1 MTEGVD
7 EGTTL
12 ENGRPL
18 GAHQESTQR
27 ILILD
32 DDQYFRAL
40 VKQILEGHGYKV
52 SEARGARE
60 ASELVERQEPHL
72 ALVDFRLFG
81 MDGMTWI
88 QQIREQG
95 HDFPIIFVSGT
106 WCDAKMFSR
115 LRNLLKVSLI
125 MQKPITQEVLLH
137 SIEMLLPERSQTAF
151 FEKDGQPDEGLMEGS
166 SVELEKQRKKEK
178 TQKLVEAAK
187 VAYVEKI
194 PAIWDELAAAAQAAR
209 ATPSANLIIQAAH
222 LAHKVKGSTGSYGFM
237 DLSIC
242 AKRIEHFLKALDVE
256 ARETEQE
263 VVWSEIIRCVAEGTQ
278 IVRQLVQFHAP
289 TPILSTGAQKTLLA
303 CAPTLERASLEKAC
317 SETGF
322 ALECTP
328 ELHELV
334 SMQRRKKY
342 DAVLIDLNI
351 GTAKVIYQIIGSLR
365 SSSASLAQLP
375 FCLVASKTES
385 TTLADLIY
393 TGCSAYIEQPDEEQC
408 IRDALDYL
416 KQDCSYDKPRILC
429 VDDDPMLTK
438 FAEAILTDAGYTV
451 KSINEPITILDALDE
466 FPPDLLLLDVIMPGL
481 TGYEVCRM
489 LRTHEQW
496 TNLPIIFV
504 TAKSNAAGRA
514 AAYEAG
520 GNDFL
525 AKPVL
530 AEELLARVK
539 TQLAISASEKTSG
552 LMHRDQFEKQFKVV
566 APHSQTAGL
575 PSSLA
580 VVALDHYGEEQEHGA
595 FTTDYLISNLAQL
608 LTVRFR
614 RSDLRCLWQ
623 DNLFVVFLPGV
634 DASATEAILKCL
646 STDWDLIWTVSTM
659 KIKPGQLSVAAVQ
672 LGQTVGALQ
681 ELIQEA
687 VSHLHNENNQPL
699 LTDSLSE
706 IQTAAKSGLGQS
718 PNLAALVQATKSG
731 AEDQS
736 TL

>member
-1 MTEGVD
+1 MSDGLHE
-7 EGTTL
+7 ETL
-12 ENGRPL
+12 EEWRTD
-18 GAHQESTQR
+18 AHQDSRQR
-27 ILILD
+27 ILVLD

-40 VKQILEGHGYKV
+40 ITQILEGHGYKV
-52 SEARGARE
+52 IEARGAHE
-60 ASELVERQEPHL
+60 ATDVVETQKPHL
-72 ALVDFRLFG
+72 GLVDFRLPG
-81 MDGMTWI
+81 IDGMTWI

-95 HDFPIIFVSGT
+95 YDFPIIFVSGT

-137 SIEMLLPERSQTAF
+137 SIEMLLPERSQAEF
-151 FEKDGQPDEGLMEGS
+151 FEEDGQHSEGLMEGS
-166 SVELEKQRKKEK
+166 SAELEKLRKKEK
-178 TQKLVEAAK
+178 TRKLVEAAK

-194 PAIWDELAAAAQAAR
+194 PAIWDELAVAAQAAR
-209 ATPSANLIIQAAH
+209 ATPIANLIVQVAH
-222 LAHKVKGSTGSYGFM
+222 LAHKLKGSTGSYGFV
-237 DLSIC
+237 DLSYC
-242 AKRIEHFLKALDVE
+242 AQRIENLLKAIDLE

-263 VVWSEIIRCVAEGTQ
+263 VVWSEIIRCVGEGTQ
-278 IVRQLVQFHAP
+278 IVRQLAQSKAP
-289 TPILSTGAQKTLLA
+289 SRILDAGAQMTLLA
-303 CAPTLERASLEKAC
+303 CAPTLEWTKLEEAC
-317 SETGF
+317 RETGF
-322 ALECTP
+322 ALERAP

-351 GTAKVIYQIIGSLR
+351 GKAKVIYQIIGSLR

-393 TGCSAYIEQPDEEQC
+393 TGCSAFIEQPDEGQC

-416 KQDCSYDKPRILC
+416 KQDCTYAKPRILC

-451 KSINEPITILDALDE
+451 KSINEPITILDALNE
-466 FPPDLLLLDVIMPGL
+466 FPPDLILLDVIMPGL

-489 LRTHEQW
+489 LRLQEQW
-496 TNLPIIFV
+496 SNLPIIFV

-530 AEELLARVK
+530 PAELLARVK
-539 TQLAISASEKTSG
+539 SQLAVSLSEKMSG
-552 LMHRDQFEKQFKVV
+552 LMHREQFEKQFKVA
-566 APHSQTAGL
+566 APHSQKMGL

-580 VVALDHYGEEQEHGA
+580 VVSIEHYREHQERGA
-595 FTTDYLISNLAQL
+595 FTTDYLFSTLAQL

-614 RSDLRCLWQ
+614 RSDLRCRWQ

-634 DASATEAILKCL
+634 DASATEASLKYL
-646 STDWDLIWTVSTM
+646 STDWDLIQAVSTM
-659 KIKPGQLSVAAVQ
+659 KIKHGQLSVGYVQ
-672 LGQTVGALQ
+672 LGPTVGSLQ
-681 ELIQEA
+681 ELIEEA
-687 VSHLHNENNQPL
+687 VSNLHNGNHPDAPL

>member
-1 MTEGVD
+1 M
-7 EGTTL
+7 
-12 ENGRPL
+12 
-18 GAHQESTQR
+18 
-27 ILILD
+27 
-32 DDQYFRAL
+32 
-40 VKQILEGHGYKV
+40 
-52 SEARGARE
+52 
-60 ASELVERQEPHL
+60 
-72 ALVDFRLFG
+72 
-81 MDGMTWI
+81 
-88 QQIREQG
+88 
-95 HDFPIIFVSGT
+95 
-106 WCDAKMFSR
+106 
-115 LRNLLKVSLI
+115 
-125 MQKPITQEVLLH
+125 
-137 SIEMLLPERSQTAF
+137 
-151 FEKDGQPDEGLMEGS
+151 
-166 SVELEKQRKKEK
+166 
-178 TQKLVEAAK
+178 
-187 VAYVEKI
+187 
-194 PAIWDELAAAAQAAR
+194 
-209 ATPSANLIIQAAH
+209 
-222 LAHKVKGSTGSYGFM
+222 
-237 DLSIC
+237 
-242 AKRIEHFLKALDVE
+242 
-256 ARETEQE
+256 
-263 VVWSEIIRCVAEGTQ
+263 
-278 IVRQLVQFHAP
+278 
-289 TPILSTGAQKTLLA
+289 TLLA
-303 CAPTLERASLEKAC
+303 CAPTLEWTKLAEAC
-317 SETGF
+317 RETGF
-322 ALECTP
+322 ALERAP

-451 KSINEPITILDALDE
+451 KSINEPITILDALEE
-466 FPPDLLLLDVIMPGL
+466 FPPDLILLDVIMPGL

-489 LRTHEQW
+489 LRTHKQW

-552 LMHRDQFEKQFKVV
+552 LMHREQFEKQFKVV
-566 APHSQTAGL
+566 APHSQRTGL

-580 VVALDHYGEEQEHGA
+580 VVALDHNQEDQEHGA

-646 STDWDLIWTVSTM
+646 STDWDLIWAVSTM
-659 KIKPGQLSVAAVQ
+659 KIKPGHLAVGSVQ

-687 VSHLHNENNQPL
+687 VSNLHNENNEKVRL
-699 LTDSLSE
+699 VTESSSE
-706 IQTAAKSGLGQS
+706 IQTAAKSGLGPS
-718 PNLAALVQATKSG
+718 PNLATLVQATKSG